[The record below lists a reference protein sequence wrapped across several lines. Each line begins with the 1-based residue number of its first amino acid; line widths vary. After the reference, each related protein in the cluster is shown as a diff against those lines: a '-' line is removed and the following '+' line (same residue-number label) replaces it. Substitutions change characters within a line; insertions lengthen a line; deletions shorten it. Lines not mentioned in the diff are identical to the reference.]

1 MEAFLGEWSSFS
13 GIFLA
18 GGRAAVSERS
28 VSAETRGAIRRVSG
42 EAEDAAGRVSA
53 ETRGAAGRVSAETW
67 GDAGRVSAETR
78 GALRRVSG
86 DTGGGV
92 EELPAVTCKAMTWV
106 QAVKEGAWVRGPVVA
121 GDIACD

>member
-53 ETRGAAGRVSAETW
+53 ETRGAAGRVL
-67 GDAGRVSAETR
+67 AETR

>member
-1 MEAFLGEWSSFS
+1 
-13 GIFLA
+13 
-18 GGRAAVSERS
+18 

-42 EAEDAAGRVSA
+42 EAEDA
-53 ETRGAAGRVSAETW
+53 
-67 GDAGRVSAETR
+67 AGRVSAETR